1 MIVPIGFRCKLGGM
15 RKPAVIDMHNV
26 HNDRIKLLAAA
37 ANNIGVGA
45 ILAGRVATMIRG
57 DINALT
63 SLAIRLP
70 IGLDFLRLAY
80 ILRGR
85 LRTS

>member
-1 MIVPIGFRCKLGGM
+1 MIVPTGVGRKLGGM
-15 RKPAVIDMHNV
+15 RKPAVIDMHTV
-26 HNDRIKLLAAA
+26 HNKRIKLLAAA

-45 ILAGRVATMIRG
+45 ILAGIVAPMIRG

-70 IGLDFLRLAY
+70 IGLDFLWLAY
-80 ILRGR
+80 ILLGR